1 MAEQARTPD
10 CQQVEHRSPVFDPA
24 TPDEQNEKQGAIPTL
39 SINATSSGSGELAES
54 TEDGAETCSRVSS
67 TTPSLDEQDAAVQLL
82 LQQYSGFLR
91 ESLASEQPRYKFC
104 MGCSYL
110 FSQLPDVA
118 VVVRPRPSCR
128 DHTFCRGCYEAA
140 AGERLAQWPC
150 PECERQ
156 GGQQTAVVSA
166 AESHGLASGP
176 AGVATVGGSGVTT
189 AGQRAVYPR
198 PAAGP
203 PPGKAARESPWHSTA
218 AVMPTVGPG
227 VQSSTGTARRPVGAA
242 SVRPK
247 VRPAS
252 GRPNGT
258 TAVASGRLGGS
269 CLEGAI
275 CKGRGGSDGGGK
287 RSVCHWVCDEP
298 GCQFVAQSPRHARRH
313 ITTHNSER
321 PFLCKWPGCGY
332 RAKQREH
339 LKTHELTHSSD
350 KPYKCHI
357 CDFATKRK
365 EHLTRHIKRHRDS
378 E

>member
-1 MAEQARTPD
+1 MAEQARTPE
-10 CQQVEHRSPVFDPA
+10 CPQVEHRSPVFDPA
-24 TPDEQNEKQGAIPTL
+24 TPDEQQNEKQGAIPTL

-82 LQQYSGFLR
+82 LQQCSGFLR

-118 VVVRPRPSCR
+118 VVVRPRPGCC

-156 GGQQTAVVSA
+156 AGQQTTVSA

-176 AGVATVGGSGVTT
+176 AGVATVGGSDVAT
-189 AGQRAVYPR
+189 AGPRAVYPR
-198 PAAGP
+198 PVAGP

-218 AVMPTVGPG
+218 AVMPTVGPSL
-227 VQSSTGTARRPVGAA
+227 QSSTVARRPVGAA

-258 TAVASGRLGGS
+258 TAGASARPGGS

-275 CKGRGGSDGGGK
+275 CKRGGSDGGK
-287 RSVCHWVCDEP
+287 RSVWVCHEP

-339 LKTHELTHSSD
+339 LKTHELTHSSA